1 MRPTTGMRA
10 LTAAAIFCTL
20 PLTVLGADVLS
31 TNSFSTCLD
40 NSDIRVDALDVTYDR
55 NTRKVNF
62 NLAGESKT
70 AQNVTAKLVVSAYGK
85 QFYEKSFS
93 PCEQGMEQMCPGMH
107 ENYHIKHPQY

>member
-20 PLTVLGADVLS
+20 PLNVLGADVLT

-40 NSDIRVDALDVTYDR
+40 NSDIQVDALDVTYDR
-55 NTRKVNF
+55 TTRKVKF
-62 NLAGESKT
+62 NIAGESKT

-85 QFYEKSFS
+85 QFYEKTFS
-93 PCEQGMEQMCPGMH
+93 PCEQGMKEMCPGMH
-107 ENYHIKHPQY
+107 R

>member
-1 MRPTTGMRA
+1 MRA

-107 ENYHIKHPQY
+107 EDYHTKHPQY